1 MGKDNYNLDI
11 DEFIISE
18 DNMAQDTNKKILN
31 LVSIILTNKKLIKI
45 SKSLFGKVKEY
56 NEYELANIK
65 VINDEPAVYI
75 KREMGN
81 SYLRILFNDDDLELR
96 MMSSV
101 VGQAWVDNILAIV
114 DGDVQGIEYNVA
126 GAAVADQVTDLM
138 SGVGDI
144 FGAFKGKG
152 YSDEKRP
159 TKITIKCDGCGA
171 KVTGSSG
178 KVIRCEY
185 CGTRVSL

>member
-11 DEFIISE
+11 DEYIICEE
-18 DNMAQDTNKKILN
+18 DTAYDTTKVLFP
-31 LVSIILTNKKLIKI
+31 LVTIILTNKKLIKL
-45 SKSLFGKVKEY
+45 SKSMLGKVKEY
-56 NEYELANIK
+56 NEFELVNIK
-65 VINDEPAVYI
+65 FINDEPAVYF

-81 SYLRILFNDDDLELR
+81 SYLRVLFNDNELKVS
-96 MMSSV
+96 MPSSV
-101 VGQAWVDNILAIV
+101 VGQAWADNILAIV
-114 DGDVQGIEYNVA
+114 NGDVQDIEYNVSEA
-126 GAAVADQVTDLM
+126 GLADQLTDLM